1 MYIAVYYQN
10 EPVFVCHTK
19 YRQAAKEVL
28 DHWEK
33 ISKEFDDFEI
43 VELQFDPFFRVLVT
57 DMEMNMSM
65 RFVKTIKL
73 FSVIIALF
81 FFMLFFE
88 WMIINAVL
96 GCYQWNQVMWTDH
109 QICFT
114 MKQFIGA

>member
-10 EPVFVCHTK
+10 GPFLFVTS

-73 FSVIIALF
+73 F
-81 FFMLFFE
+81 
-88 WMIINAVL
+88 
-96 GCYQWNQVMWTDH
+96 Q
-109 QICFT
+109 
-114 MKQFIGA
+114 